1 MNLEPVEGLEDNNK
15 NMYEVGDID
24 RKTREINYEIL
35 MGNWLARLLLL
46 FLII

>member
-24 RKTREINYEIL
+24 KKTREKIMGSQWEI
-35 MGNWLARLLLL
+35 GSPDC
-46 FLII
+46 FFYF